1 MDKRRLFSSLLA
13 LVGSTALIIAYV
25 AQFGFGL
32 EPCVLCLYQRIPYA
46 LVAIL
51 GFIAM
56 KRPENVRLIL
66 LLAAIT
72 FAIGAVIAAYH
83 FGVEKHW
90 WASATGCTG
99 DPSKSTSVQDLM
111 QSMEKKQAK
120 ACDAVDWTLLGIS
133 MAGWNVLFSIFCVHA
148 TIIARQRLKGI

>member
-1 MDKRRLFSSLLA
+1 MNEARLYPKLLA
-13 LVGSTALIIAYV
+13 GVGAGALIMAYI

-56 KRPENVRLIL
+56 KRPQNLNDIL
-66 LLAAIT
+66 VASAVVFAAST
-72 FAIGAVIAAYH
+72 ALAAYH
-83 FGVEKHW
+83 FGVEQHW
-90 WASATGCTG
+90 WVSATGCTG
-99 DPSKSTSVQDLM
+99 DVSKTFTTQDLL
-111 QSMEKKQAK
+111 QSMQRKQPK
-120 ACDAVDWTLLGIS
+120 ACDAVDWTLFGLS

-148 TIIARQRLKGI
+148 IIIARMRLRED